1 MEGVLGEERMKKLLS
16 RYEGENHEISVKIES
31 LKTNVSN
38 ERKEDTIEQLKK
50 VLRGFTE
57 PEELSR
63 ELLFHFIDRI
73 EIGQGSYR
81 ETEFGRIKKQSVRI
95 YFRFRKI
102 IS

>member
-1 MEGVLGEERMKKLLS
+1 MKKLLS

-31 LKTNVSN
+31 LKTNVSI

-63 ELLFHFIDRI
+63 ELLF
-73 EIGQGSYR
+73 
-81 ETEFGRIKKQSVRI
+81 TLLTVLKSVREVTGK
-95 YFRFRKI
+95 R
-102 IS
+102 SLDV

>member
-1 MEGVLGEERMKKLLS
+1 M
-16 RYEGENHEISVKIES
+16 KIES
-31 LKTNVSN
+31 LKTNVSI

-95 YFRFRKI
+95 YFRFGKI